1 MTQSM
6 FPPVLI
12 SVGLALLSPGF
23 RSTGGP
29 SQEPT
34 ADARSNVPL
43 QSISVTPGDLV
54 LIGPRATQRLVVSGI
69 HADGRERDWTRS
81 AKFESLTPNVVT
93 VDESGVLRPVTDGEG
108 VVRVR
113 AGSDLNA
120 EVRVIVRD
128 IASQQPISFANHIVP
143 LLTRASCNMGAC
155 HGAQHGKGGFKLSLF
170 GGEPDAD
177 YSSIAKE
184 AEGRRIVMASPD
196 DSLVL
201 LKPTLTTAHGGGKR
215 LDIDSPTYN
224 AIKTWLEQGCPAPSE
239 KDPRVARIEVLP
251 RERLMEHGDQ
261 QQMVVRAFYSDGT
274 VEDITSKARL
284 DTLNDGVA
292 KVSPDGLITAVNK
305 GETAIMVRYLG
316 QADVTRVTVPYT
328 EIANFPD
335 LPQHNF
341 IDELVIAKWK
351 KIGLLPSELCT
362 DAEFMRRAYLDAI
375 GTLPKPEE
383 IKSFLAD
390 TDPEKR
396 KKLIQTLLD
405 RPEYVDWWTL
415 KWADILRNNGTQT
428 GDKGMFAFHN
438 WIRAAFRENRPLDA
452 IARQLITAQ
461 GSTYTDGPTNFYRVA
476 RNPQDLAETTAAVF
490 LGVRLQCAKCHQH
503 PFEKWSQ
510 DDYYSLAAF
519 FARVGTKNSQEFGL
533 FGGENVVRV
542 NPTGE
547 VTHPKTGRTM
557 KPRPLDAEATDDPVD
572 RRRALAEWLT
582 KDNMMFA
589 RNVVNRYWGYLM
601 GHGIVEAIDDLRATN
616 PPSNPE
622 LLDALASDFISSG
635 YNLKHLIATIMNS
648 RAYQLSAIPTA
659 ENAVDTDNRFFSH
672 FTVKR
677 LTAEQLLDAVNDATG
692 TTEKFTAQ
700 GYFLPTGYRAIQ
712 LPDPRARSTFLDT
725 FGRAKRQIAC
735 ECERTGDPNI
745 SQALNLMNGDLL
757 NKKIADA
764 NGRLAKLLAA
774 KRTTREVIDELYLVT
789 FSRPPSDEEINEA
802 ESLVAAAPTQQ
813 DGLQDLLWALLNAH
827 EFVFNH

>member
-1 MTQSM
+1 MIRITTRGRSLL
-6 FPPVLI
+6 FGL
-12 SVGLALLSPGF
+12 SLLALS
-23 RSTGGP
+23 RAATVVR
-29 SQEPT
+29 
-34 ADARSNVPL
+34 ADEAQDRAPL
-43 QSISVTPGDLV
+43 QSISVAPADPV
-54 LIGPRATQRLVVSGI
+54 LIGSRATQRLVVTGK

-81 AKFESLTPNVVT
+81 AQFESVTPNVVT
-93 VDESGVLRPVTDGEG
+93 VDESGVLRPVADGEG
-108 VVRVR
+108 TVRVR
-113 AGSDLNA
+113 VASDKSV
-120 EVRVIVRD
+120 EVKVVVRNV
-128 IASQQPISFANHIVP
+128 ASQDPISFANHIVP
-143 LLTRASCNMGAC
+143 FLTKASCNMGAC

-170 GGEPDAD
+170 GGEPIVD
-177 YSSIAKE
+177 YSAIVKE
-184 AEGRRIVMASPD
+184 AEGRRVVMSSPD
-196 DSLVL
+196 ESLLL

-215 LDIDSPTYN
+215 LEVDGPAYN
-224 AIKTWLEQGCPAPSE
+224 AIKLWLDQGGPPPDE
-239 KDPRVARIEVLP
+239 KDPHVVRIEVFP
-251 RERLMEHGDQ
+251 RERLMEHGDE
-261 QQMVVRAFYSDGT
+261 QQMVVRAVYSDET

-284 DTLNDGVA
+284 DTLNEGVA
-292 KVSPDGLITAVNK
+292 TVSTGGLIKAVNK

-316 QADVTRVTVPYT
+316 QADVTRVTVPYC
-328 EIANFPD
+328 EIASFPD
-335 LPQHNF
+335 LPKHNF
-341 IDELVIAKWK
+341 IDDLVIAKWK

-362 DAEFMRRAYLDAI
+362 DAEFIRRLYLDAI

-383 IKSFLAD
+383 IKAFLAD
-390 TDPEKR
+390 TDPDKR
-396 KKLIQTLLD
+396 KKLIVTLLE

-415 KWADILRNNGTQT
+415 KWADILRNNGTAT

-519 FARVGTKNSQEFGL
+519 FARVGTKSSQEFGL
-533 FGGENVVRV
+533 FGGETVVRV

-547 VTHPKTGRTM
+547 VTHPKSGKVM
-557 KPRPLDAEATDDPVD
+557 KPRPLDAETADDTVD

-589 RNVVNRYWGYLM
+589 RNVANRYWGYLM

-635 YNLKHLIATIMNS
+635 YNLKHLIATIMTS
-648 RAYQLSAIPTA
+648 RAYQLSAIPTPQ
-659 ENAVDTDNRFFSH
+659 NAVDTDNRFFSH

-774 KRTTREVIDELYLVT
+774 KKTRRETIEELYLVT
-789 FSRPPSDEEINEA
+789 FSRPPSDEEIQEA
-802 ESLVAAAPTQQ
+802 ESLVAAAPTPQ